1 MSAPAFPRLDLI
13 QRRREANV
21 AFVRKQR
28 IVIRK
33 LRAARP
39 EVPPEVW
46 TLVQQSAGDLFMHT
60 WDAKLRALERA
71 LHLPPLHP
79 APTAHAQT
87 AQTAP
92 TQTAS

>member
-1 MSAPAFPRLDLI
+1 MSAPAFPRLALI

-39 EVPPEVW
+39 EVPPEIW
-46 TLVQQSAGDLFMHT
+46 KLVQQSAGDLFMHT
-60 WDAKLRALERA
+60 WDAKLRALERE
-71 LHLPPLHP
+71 LH
-79 APTAHAQT
+79 APTAPTTHAPHPAAT
-87 AQTAP
+87 GAHTTP
-92 TQTAS
+92 I